1 MTFLYFP
8 TIFKS
13 LDLTNPRYIE
23 QKLLVSPLSEFVKT
37 RVNCTL
43 KDPTDEITYCFIA
56 ETTPFPNILLEM
68 PRGTFLCAY
77 FLGNLANVEQK

>member
-1 MTFLYFP
+1 MTLLYFP

-13 LDLTNPRYIE
+13 SDLTNPRYIE
-23 QKLLVSPLSEFVKT
+23 QKLLVSSLPEFVKT

-56 ETTPFPNILLEM
+56 ETTTFPNILLEM
-68 PRGTFLCAY
+68 PRSTFLCAC